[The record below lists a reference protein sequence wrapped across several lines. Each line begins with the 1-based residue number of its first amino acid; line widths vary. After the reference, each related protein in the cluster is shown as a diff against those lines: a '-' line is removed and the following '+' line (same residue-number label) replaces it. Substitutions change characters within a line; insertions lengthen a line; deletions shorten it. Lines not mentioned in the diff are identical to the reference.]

1 MVRFI
6 VTGASGRVGQL
17 LVPRLQAAGV
27 DLLLIGR
34 SQAKLREIYPW
45 ANVATLGMVGAY
57 DAGPSYLVHLAAV
70 NNDAGVNA
78 ESFREGN
85 LAYLAKTISVAKSAN
100 VAKFY
105 LISSTHVLEDF
116 DQSEYAKTKRF
127 GEHLLKDAVGLAS
140 DVIYLPAV
148 YGEYFIGRLAV
159 LNRLPLWARTLFF
172 PVLSAT
178 RPVVHVEKLA
188 AHILAD
194 CNNSTKEDEACILFE
209 DKESNPV
216 YFTTKRGL
224 DLAFAILG
232 LVLFSWAILIVYLL
246 IRIDSK
252 GSGFFIQERVG
263 QNGKLFKLYKFRT
276 MQQGTEQVG
285 THEVKASQITRIGRW
300 LRRIKLDEVPQLV
313 NVVRNE
319 MSLVGPRPCL
329 PTQMRVL
336 EERAKRG
343 VLAIKPGVTGLSQV
357 EGVDMSMP
365 LEIAQFD
372 FRYKALR
379 SLTCDLHLILRTACG
394 GGGGDPATKAA

>member
-17 LVPRLQAAGV
+17 LVPRLRAAGV

-34 SQAKLREIYPW
+34 SQAKLRAIYPW
-45 ANVATLGMVGAY
+45 ANVATLEMVGEY

-85 LAYLAKTISVAKSAN
+85 LGYLAKTISVAKSAN
-100 VAKFY
+100 ITKFY

-116 DQSEYAKTKRF
+116 EQSEYAKTKRL
-127 GEHLLKDAVGLAS
+127 GEHLLKDAVGLTS
-140 DVIYLPAV
+140 DVIYLPAI
-148 YGEYFIGRLAV
+148 YGEHFIGRLAV

-172 PVLSAT
+172 HVLTAM

-188 AHILAD
+188 AYILAN
-194 CNNSTKEDEACILFE
+194 CNKSTKEHEACILFE
-209 DKESNPV
+209 DKELNPV
-216 YFTTKRGL
+216 YSTIKRGL
-224 DLAFAILG
+224 DLAFALLG
-232 LVLFSWAILIVYLL
+232 LVLFSWVMLVVYLL

-276 MQQGTEQVG
+276 MQRDTEQVG
-285 THEVKASQITRIGRW
+285 THEVRASKITRIGRW
-300 LRRIKLDEVPQLV
+300 LRRSKLDEVPQLV

-329 PTQMRVL
+329 PTQINVL
-336 EERAKRG
+336 EERSKRG
-343 VLAIKPGVTGLSQV
+343 VLAMKPGVTGLSQV
-357 EGVDMSMP
+357 EGVDMSVP
-365 LEIAQFD
+365 VELAKFD

-379 SLTCDLHLILRTACG
+379 SLTCDFNLILRTACG
-394 GGGGDPATKAA
+394 GGGGDPANKAA